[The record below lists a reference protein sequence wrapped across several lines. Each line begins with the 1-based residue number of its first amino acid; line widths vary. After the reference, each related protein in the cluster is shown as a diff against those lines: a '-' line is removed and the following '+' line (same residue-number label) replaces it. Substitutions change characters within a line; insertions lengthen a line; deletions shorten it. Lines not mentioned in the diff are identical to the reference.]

1 VQETVKPY
9 FKAFD
14 QIQFRVM
21 MGGSAQLAEP
31 DFLKIGEQQWGRIV
45 SSVQFRVAASEVAFP
60 NFAYY
65 SIINNRLMILYYLGT
80 KNPEGVKAIED
91 FVRTIKPSNK
101 VTA

>member
-1 VQETVKPY
+1 VKPY

-21 MGGSAQLAEP
+21 MGGIAQLAEP

-45 SSVQFRVAASEVAFP
+45 SSVQFRGATSEVAFP

-65 SIINNRLMILYYLGT
+65 SIINNRLRDSLLPG
-80 KNPEGVKAIED
+80 NQ
-91 FVRTIKPSNK
+91 KP
-101 VTA
+101 